1 MSRFGSQGE
10 RSVAVAV
17 IVGLLVSL
25 LSGALLLMPSQFVQV
40 LELNVS
46 DFLFIR
52 DGGPLLGTRAARN
65 DIALVVWDAKSQEA
79 LGVPFPSLSQDL
91 QLYQALIEGGARVVG
106 DTRLLFSDTPGLESF
121 MGSLATLDPQG
132 LIERDA
138 SPGNAEWFVADQA
151 TLRRHIGHSPL
162 LDPSVSDVTQFVRYY
177 PLLSFDPVEGVD
189 ENMALKIA
197 RAMLGAPRA
206 PDLDQI
212 GRESG
217 IAAIWA
223 LGSGLATEESLSPA
237 VVEAGR
243 HPQPYPLDAGHRV
256 HWVVPP
262 NPPARFLVS
271 PAAFWISYTGP
282 HGSYPTVSYV
292 DALQGRA
299 QSLAGKA
306 VLVGEAL
313 VPGDT
318 FPAPVSVSKRMYR
331 VEIVAQAVQTI
342 LDGRFIETPP
352 EAPPKAP
359 SVIIAAIFG
368 LAGALFVALFRPL
381 RGSLAGVALLVMGL
395 VAATFLYRSVT
406 LADVV
411 VAPGALISAQVLVG
425 GYEYA
430 REARARRR
438 VADLFGRYVPR
449 SVVARVVE
457 QPEVQA
463 RALGGVTRDI
473 TVLFADIRGFTAL
486 SEHLAPDE
494 VLSRLN
500 EVLKVMVACAFRY
513 EGTVDKYIGD
523 AIMVLFNA
531 PVDQTDHVER
541 AVRTAL
547 DMQRAMAAEPNE
559 LGFGIGIHC
568 GEAVVGTIG
577 TPERLE
583 YTAIGAT
590 VNLASRLCDTA
601 KGGEVVVS
609 DEVYRRLEG
618 RLDARALPPIR
629 VKNIDRELSMYVATG
644 IHE

>member
-1 MSRFGSQGE
+1 M
-10 RSVAVAV
+10 
-17 IVGLLVSL
+17 
-25 LSGALLLMPSQFVQV
+25 
-40 LELNVS
+40 
-46 DFLFIR
+46 
-52 DGGPLLGTRAARN
+52 
-65 DIALVVWDAKSQEA
+65 
-79 LGVPFPSLSQDL
+79 
-91 QLYQALIEGGARVVG
+91 
-106 DTRLLFSDTPGLESF
+106 
-121 MGSLATLDPQG
+121 
-132 LIERDA
+132 
-138 SPGNAEWFVADQA
+138 
-151 TLRRHIGHSPL
+151 
-162 LDPSVSDVTQFVRYY
+162 
-177 PLLSFDPVEGVD
+177 
-189 ENMALKIA
+189 
-197 RAMLGAPRA
+197 
-206 PDLDQI
+206 
-212 GRESG
+212 
-217 IAAIWA
+217 
-223 LGSGLATEESLSPA
+223 
-237 VVEAGR
+237 
-243 HPQPYPLDAGHRV
+243 
-256 HWVVPP
+256 
-262 NPPARFLVS
+262 
-271 PAAFWISYTGP
+271 
-282 HGSYPTVSYV
+282 
-292 DALQGRA
+292 
-299 QSLAGKA
+299 
-306 VLVGEAL
+306 
-313 VPGDT
+313 
-318 FPAPVSVSKRMYR
+318 
-331 VEIVAQAVQTI
+331 
-342 LDGRFIETPP
+342 
-352 EAPPKAP
+352 
-359 SVIIAAIFG
+359 
-368 LAGALFVALFRPL
+368 
-381 RGSLAGVALLVMGL
+381 
-395 VAATFLYRSVT
+395 
-406 LADVV
+406 
-411 VAPGALISAQVLVG
+411 
-425 GYEYA
+425 
-430 REARARRR
+430 
-438 VADLFGRYVPR
+438 ADLFGRYVPR